1 MMDICYEDYQEE
13 LVRLRHHFHRNPEL
27 SMQEKETSQFVFQ
40 YLQDLGLDPVR
51 VGCWGVTAMVWSRK
65 PSDTPCRTVAVRA
78 EMDALPLQEEG
89 ECQWRSQRD
98 GVMHACGHDA
108 ILATALVLAR
118 ICASSSR
125 ELPVNVKFLFQPAEE
140 NGEGTE
146 MMLQAGVMEDP
157 HVDDFLMFHYVNDAP
172 AGLELHRGASS
183 AAIGSVILE
192 IRGKEAHWCSS
203 QQGIDA
209 IAAGG
214 QILQEIADINR
225 SYQSRYPFILGI
237 GMAEGGRAKNIVAGN
252 MKLQGTLRTCTL
264 EDYGRLRSLLLERLA
279 QVESRTGAAIR
290 AEVDQEPIPPIVNDD
305 VLVDLAL
312 ETGRRIWGDNSSL
325 TTQMFLSGDSAAYYF
340 HHARGIFMVFT
351 AAKEGQEN
359 YPLHSSRFDL
369 EEETFWKALAT
380 LHQFLM
386 DLGKAV

>member
-1 MMDICYEDYQEE
+1 MDICYKNYQEE
-13 LVRLRHHFHRNPEL
+13 LVRLRRHFHQNPEL
-27 SMQEKETSQFVFQ
+27 SMQEEETSRFIFQ
-40 YLQDLGLDPVR
+40 YLEELGLDPVR
-51 VGCWGVTAMVWSRK
+51 VGCRGVTAMVWSRK
-65 PSDTPCRTVAVRA
+65 HRDVPCRTVAVRA

-89 ECQWRSQRD
+89 DCPWRSQRK

-108 ILATALVLAR
+108 IMATALVLAR
-118 ICASSSR
+118 ICAAFSQ

-172 AGLELHRGASS
+172 GGLELHRGEAS
-183 AAIGSVILE
+183 AAIGSVLLK

-203 QQGIDA
+203 GQGIDA

-214 QILQEIADINR
+214 QILQEIADINKN
-225 SYQSRYPFILGI
+225 YQSEYPFVLGI
-237 GMAEGGRAKNIVAGN
+237 GMAGGGRAKNIVAGS
-252 MKLQGTLRTCTL
+252 MELQGTLRACTL
-264 EDYGRLRSLLLERLA
+264 EDYEKLRSLLLKRLA
-279 QVESRTGAAIR
+279 GVESRTGAVIR
-290 AEVDQEPIPPIVNDD
+290 AEVDPEPIPPIINDD
-305 VLVDLAL
+305 ALVDLAI
-312 ETGRRIWGDNSSL
+312 ETGRRIWGGNSRLSS
-325 TTQMFLSGDSAAYYF
+325 QRFLSGDSAAYYF

-351 AAKEGQEN
+351 AAKEGREN

-369 EEETFWKALAT
+369 EEEIFWKALAT

-386 DLGKAV
+386 DLGNAA